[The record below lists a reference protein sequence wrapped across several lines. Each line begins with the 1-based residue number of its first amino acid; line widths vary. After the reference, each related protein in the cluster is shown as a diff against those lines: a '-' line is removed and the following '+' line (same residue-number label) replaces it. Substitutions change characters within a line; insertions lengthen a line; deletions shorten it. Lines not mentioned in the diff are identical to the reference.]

1 MKILTRGE
9 VKDKA
14 YQAQCRKCNSTLE
27 FTKNDGVILWDRNE
41 SVLKVSCPICN
52 SDIHVNC

>member
-9 VKDKA
+9 VKDKE
-14 YQAQCRKCNSTLE
+14 YRVQCRKCNSVLE
-27 FTKNDGVILWDRNE
+27 FTKNDGVILWYRNE
-41 SVLKVSCPICN
+41 SLLKVTCPVCS